1 MVIIH
6 VVTAYALLLWH
17 MLWPIAFGLALSSYI
32 RSRVPSETIIR
43 KIGKNSLHSA
53 SIAALFGMVSSIC
66 NYATAGM
73 GHTLRLKGASWPNT
87 LVFMIAST
95 NIGVT
100 MVVTVYGFLGSTLLG
115 LLAGTAIFF
124 MIAAFFLAILI
135 RLPMPEAHQD
145 QASKQK
151 GDPSYWQKACVFFHD
166 DLDMIRRDILVGLLV
181 ASTVSIL
188 VPSAWWQALFWQS
201 AEPGVMVWLW
211 NAMVGVVIAVLT
223 FGCSIGNVALAAVL
237 WWHGVSPGGVMA
249 FMLSSLLTFP
259 MLGMYRK
266 YYGLQTTIR
275 LVSVLVLGVLVACLL
290 MDMLV
295 NHFAVDVVRHN
306 VLVQQSGAVRS
317 LATLGLN
324 LLFGGLGVRM
334 YLQGRQKEN
343 GCSMGSM

>member
-6 VVTAYALLLWH
+6 VCTAYALLLWH

-43 KIGKNSLHSA
+43 QIGSNSFHSA
-53 SIAALFGMVSSIC
+53 LIAALFGMVSSIC

-100 MVVTVYGFLGSTLLG
+100 MLVTVYGFLGSTLLG
-115 LLAGTAIFF
+115 LLAGTAVFFMVAAFLLAIFF
-124 MIAAFFLAILI
+124 
-135 RLPMPEAHQD
+135 RLPTSEAHQD

-151 GDPSYWQKACVFFHD
+151 GNTSYWQAACGFFHD
-166 DLDMIRRDILVGLLV
+166 DLNMTRRDILVGLLV
-181 ASTVSIL
+181 ASTVSIV
-188 VPSAWWQALFWQS
+188 VPSAWWQALFWQT
-201 AEPGVMVWLW
+201 AEPGLMVWLW
-211 NAMVGVVIAVLT
+211 NAIVGVVIAVLT

-259 MLGMYRK
+259 MLGMYCK
-266 YYGLQTTIR
+266 YYGLQTTFK

-290 MDMLV
+290 MDMLMNQLV
-295 NHFAVDVVRHN
+295 VDVIRHN
-306 VLVQQSGAVRS
+306 VLVQQSGNVRS
-317 LATLGLN
+317 LVTLGLN